1 MRVNVSSYIQDLGDS
16 KDNQRP
22 TVKVRRLDLI
32 SNLKRPI
39 PEKAKLPSYSACLK
53 AQIKPQ
59 NFRVLKDYY
68 ELVVKDFQ
76 LAKLNKTA
84 LLSKSK
90 QSL

>member
-1 MRVNVSSYIQDLGDS
+1 MERQ
-16 KDNQRP
+16 K
-22 TVKVRRLDLI
+22 
-32 SNLKRPI
+32 

-59 NFRVLKDYY
+59 NFRLLKDYY
-68 ELVVKDFQ
+68 ELVVKDYE

-90 QSL
+90 QSLQQPQSSIKVKQQTINT